1 MITSSD
7 VLVRH
12 GARLFCTALDEAPAR
27 RTPRPRSGS
36 RSRATA
42 WREEQRARRD
52 NGEGC
57 AGETTDKIVTF
68 FSLGV
73 LIFFVLVVTLGTIAQ
88 ILLERRKE
96 RRKAAH
102 FQRYGW

>member
-1 MITSSD
+1 M
-7 VLVRH
+7 
-12 GARLFCTALDEAPAR
+12 RLLPPTLLFWLALAGTAMAQNETEPA
-27 RTPRPRSGS
+27 G
-36 RSRATA
+36 
-42 WREEQRARRD
+42 D
-52 NGEGC
+52 NGEGL
-57 AGETTDKIVTF
+57 AGETTDKVVTF

-73 LIFFVLVVTLGTIAQ
+73 VIFFVLVVTLGTIAQ

>member
-1 MITSSD
+1 M
-7 VLVRH
+7 
-12 GARLFCTALDEAPAR
+12 RLLGEIALLA
-27 RTPRPRSGS
+27 S
-36 RSRATA
+36 
-42 WREEQRARRD
+42 D
-52 NGEGC
+52 NGEGLV
-57 AGETTDKIVTF
+57 GETDDRIVTF

-73 LIFFVLVVTLGTIAQ
+73 VVFFVAVVTLGTIAQ